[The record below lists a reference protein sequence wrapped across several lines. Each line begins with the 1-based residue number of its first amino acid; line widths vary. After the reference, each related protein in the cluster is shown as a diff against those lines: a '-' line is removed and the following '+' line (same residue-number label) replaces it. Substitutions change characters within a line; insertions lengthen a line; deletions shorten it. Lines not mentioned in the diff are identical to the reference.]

1 MSPLEKQNWAAEN
14 SGPELRFVALVFEK
28 PRGAA
33 VATQGDHPDRTGKKR
48 ASN

>member
-1 MSPLEKQNWAAEN
+1 
-14 SGPELRFVALVFEK
+14 LRWFSKK
-28 PRGAA
+28 PRGVA